1 MARRKHTNNRLGVQL
16 AELSLAAP
24 EVITRRLLQMAQAGH
39 QPSARDRAEMQR
51 MASEKMV
58 AFGAAWWSL
67 AFDSALAWQRWLLQV
82 MMTPWTWTSRG
93 LPAWP
98 APNAGMLS
106 RALQPIHRRATA
118 NVRRL
123 RAARRP

>member
-1 MARRKHTNNRLGVQL
+1 MARRTRANNRLGVQL

-24 EVITRRLLQMAQAGH
+24 EVITRRVLQMARAGH
-39 QPSARDRAEMQR
+39 RPSARDRAEMQR

-67 AFDSALAWQRWLLQV
+67 AFDSALAWQRWLLQLV
-82 MMTPWTWTSRG
+82 MRPWAWTSG
-93 LPAWP
+93 AMPAWP
-98 APNAGMLS
+98 AFNAAMLS